1 MSSSDAFFN
10 KNMKRA
16 LITLLFSLVASCF
29 LSSTLAYAASANSSV
44 LRLSL
49 LDHR

>member
-16 LITLLFSLVASCF
+16 LITLWRISI
-29 LSSTLAYAASANSSV
+29 LSATRSAIS
-44 LRLSL
+44 
-49 LDHR
+49 